1 MNEQNHVALWNR
13 CLEIIKDNVTEQ
25 AFTTW
30 FQNIVPLK
38 FKDKTLTIQVETQY
52 VYEFL
57 EANYIDLLRS
67 TIYRVLG
74 EGTKLMYTVKVV
86 KHPVTKVEY
95 PSDNGK
101 PAAQPKTIKKDV
113 PSTPYAEIDSQL
125 KPEYNF
131 DTFIEGTSNKLSR
144 SVGEAIAENPT
155 RTTFNPLFLYGASGV
170 GKTHLI
176 NAIGAKIKELH
187 PEKRVLYV
195 SAHLF
200 QVQYTDSV
208 RNNTVNDFIKF
219 YQTIDVLI
227 VDDIQ
232 EFAGVTRTQN
242 TFFHIFNHLQ
252 QNGKQLILS
261 SDRSPAML
269 QGMEERM
276 ITRFKWGMVAEL
288 EKPTIELRKDIL
300 RSKIKRDGLKFPEEV
315 ISFIAENVCDSVR
328 DLEGIIISIMAHA
341 TIYNREVD
349 LDLAQRIVR
358 KVVNY
363 TQKEITIE
371 DIINT
376 VSEHFNI
383 STALI
388 RSASRKREVVQAR
401 QVAMFLAK
409 THTEL
414 SSARIGSYI
423 GNRDHATVLHA
434 CKLIKDLKEVDK
446 TFNSDLDTIT
456 SLLTKKGK

>member
-1 MNEQNHVALWNR
+1 MNEQNHVVLWNR

-232 EFAGVTRTQN
+232 EFA
-242 TFFHIFNHLQ
+242 
-252 QNGKQLILS
+252 
-261 SDRSPAML
+261 
-269 QGMEERM
+269 E
-276 ITRFKWGMVAEL
+276 AE
-288 EKPTIELRKDIL
+288 
-300 RSKIKRDGLKFPEEV
+300 
-315 ISFIAENVCDSVR
+315 
-328 DLEGIIISIMAHA
+328 
-341 TIYNREVD
+341 
-349 LDLAQRIVR
+349 
-358 KVVNY
+358 
-363 TQKEITIE
+363 
-371 DIINT
+371 
-376 VSEHFNI
+376 
-383 STALI
+383 
-388 RSASRKREVVQAR
+388 
-401 QVAMFLAK
+401 
-409 THTEL
+409 
-414 SSARIGSYI
+414 
-423 GNRDHATVLHA
+423 
-434 CKLIKDLKEVDK
+434 
-446 TFNSDLDTIT
+446 
-456 SLLTKKGK
+456 KKKKK

>member
-1 MNEQNHVALWNR
+1 MNKQNHAALWER
-13 CLEIIKDNVTEQ
+13 CLAIIKDNISEQ
-25 AFTTW
+25 AFNTW
-30 FQNIVPLK
+30 FQPIVPLN
-38 FKDKTLTIQVETQY
+38 FKDKTLTIQVPSQY

-57 EANYIDLLRS
+57 EANYIDLLRK
-67 TIYRVLG
+67 TIYKVMG
-74 EGTKLMYTVKVV
+74 EGTKLMYKISVV
-86 KHPVTKVEY
+86 QHPAVGVEY
-95 PSDNGK
+95 PSEEHK
-101 PAAQPKTIKKDV
+101 PVTQPKTIKKDV
-113 PSTPYAEIDSQL
+113 PSMPYADIDSQL

-144 SVGEAIAENPT
+144 SVGEAIAENPAK
-155 RTTFNPLFLYGASGV
+155 TTFNPLFLYGASGV

-300 RSKIKRDGLKFPEEV
+300 RNKIKRDGLNFPEEV
-315 ISFIAENVCDSVR
+315 INFIAENVCDSIR

-363 TQKEITIE
+363 VQKEITVEEIL
-371 DIINT
+371 NT
-376 VSEHFNI
+376 VSEQLNI

-388 RSASRKREVVQAR
+388 RSTSRKREVVQAR
-401 QVAMFLAK
+401 QIAMYLAK
-409 THTEL
+409 EHTNM

-423 GNRDHATVLHA
+423 GSRDHATVLHA
-434 CKLIKDLKEVDK
+434 CKLVKDLIQVDK
-446 TFNSDLDTIT
+446 TFSANLDKIT
-456 SLLTKKGK
+456 TLLKKKG